1 MSAPLF
7 KSEIPFELLLD
18 IKESPKAAKARYLD
32 YRESVQSLENI
43 TNNFSFKINE
53 SVVDDLCLFVENEN
67 SNNRNC
73 GNHQITSRIPPGLP
87 TAFALILAKM
97 KSFFKGSQI
106 NLNKFNKIVSFYLI
120 QNFSF
125 KINESVVDDLCLFV
139 ENENSNNRNCG
150 NHQITSRFD
159 TSENEKFFQ
168 GVANKLEQVQQ
179 NRVVLLDSSICSDLD
194 KMMKNTIEKFLGKP
208 LSGEE
213 EDNEGGDKGEDEGE
227 NEDEDEDEDEDGG
240 EDEGEGGDNDEN
252 DENDESD
259 ENDENDENLAHSHI
273 NRKTNKQ
280 GQQDNMEV
288 DEDENNLLTISIDDV
303 VDLDSV
309 IQWCESYLLANSGE
323 SSSMLNFIIIIRDFE
338 CFVPSVLEGFIHIF
352 SEYQNRIPIIFILGI
367 STGIQGI
374 DAIHNNYSYS
384 IERLLRPTTFY
395 LKSQKSRFDVL
406 LSQCMIENIQSVKFG
421 EKAFEFLQDSFIGTK
436 FSLISFVSRYKYAI
450 YQHFSKNP
458 LSILSII
465 EPENVDSRFSFINKN
480 HIEMIRMQSSFRK
493 YVESIIHLP
502 EEALQLLNNDNY
514 LKNML
519 PKFLQDMKIYH
530 QKFGAAF
537 ELVNYL
543 QKFLSL
549 DSGLLKARHELYSL
563 SLKEPGLGE
572 NFYIRKFVDVLMN
585 LEIKEFGELFQTMIE
600 YFKGVSMHLGIMSQ
614 ECKEIEEFL
623 DQLRKESNTI
633 QISKNYQKLK
643 LDFRN
648 YLLNFFEENLRH
660 YSTNTLYEIFY
671 YQENPE
677 SVFTPNLRAA
687 VHTALGLPT
696 EYIHCSCC
704 NLDDDEEDDDDEENN
719 DKLDPR
725 DQIISTHPDTCILY
739 KLHLQCGKLIN
750 INDWFGS
757 FETVISKENM
767 ENEKINEMELRA
779 RFIKSY
785 EELKM
790 LGIISSPIKKKDHVK
805 RTTWG
810 FS

>member
-1 MSAPLF
+1 ISSLNMSSLF
-7 KSEIPFELLLD
+7 ESEVPFELLLD
-18 IKESPKAAKARYLD
+18 VKESPKAVKARYLD

-67 SNNRNC
+67 RNNRNC
-73 GNHQITSRIPPGLP
+73 GNHQITS
-87 TAFALILAKM
+87 
-97 KSFFKGSQI
+97 
-106 NLNKFNKIVSFYLI
+106 
-120 QNFSF
+120 
-125 KINESVVDDLCLFV
+125 C
-139 ENENSNNRNCG
+139 
-150 NHQITSRFD
+150 FD

-179 NRVVLLDSSICSDLD
+179 NRVVLLDSNICSDLD
-194 KMMKNTIEKFLGKP
+194 KMMKNTVGQFLGKP
-208 LSGEE
+208 LSG
-213 EDNEGGDKGEDEGE
+213 
-227 NEDEDEDEDEDGG
+227 
-240 EDEGEGGDNDEN
+240 
-252 DENDESD
+252 
-259 ENDENDENLAHSHI
+259 
-273 NRKTNKQ
+273 
-280 GQQDNMEV
+280 QQDNMEI
-288 DEDENNLLTISIDDV
+288 DEDDNNLLTISIDDV

-309 IQWCESYLLANSGE
+309 IQWCESYILTNSG
-323 SSSMLNFIIIIRDFE
+323 
-338 CFVPSVLEGFIHIF
+338 
-352 SEYQNRIPIIFILGI
+352 GI

-395 LKSQKSRFDVL
+395 LKSQKK
-406 LSQCMIENIQSVKFG
+406 NIQSVKFG

-465 EPENVDSRFSFINKN
+465 EPEKVNSRFSFINKN
-480 HIEMIRMQSSFRK
+480 HMEMIRMQSSFRK
-493 YVESIIHLP
+493 YVESIIDRP

-519 PKFLQDMKIYH
+519 PKFLQNMKLYH

-563 SLKEPGLGE
+563 ALKEPGLGE
-572 NFYIRKFVDVLMN
+572 NFYIQKFVGVLMN
-585 LEIKEFGELFQTMIE
+585 LEIKELGELFQTMIE
-600 YFKGVSMHLGIMSQ
+600 YFKGVSKHLGIMSQ

-623 DQLRKESNTI
+623 DQLRKESNSI
-633 QISKNYQKLK
+633 QNSKNSQKLK
-643 LDFRN
+643 LDLRN

-660 YSTNTLYEIFY
+660 YSTNALYEIFY

-677 SVFTPNLRAA
+677 SVFTPSLRAA

-696 EYIHCSCC
+696 EYIHCSCY
-704 NLDDDEEDDDDEENN
+704 
-719 DKLDPR
+719 
-725 DQIISTHPDTCILY
+725 TCILY

-757 FETVISKENM
+757 FETVVSKENM
-767 ENEKINEMELRA
+767 ENGKIDEMELRA

-805 RTTWG
+805 RTTWR